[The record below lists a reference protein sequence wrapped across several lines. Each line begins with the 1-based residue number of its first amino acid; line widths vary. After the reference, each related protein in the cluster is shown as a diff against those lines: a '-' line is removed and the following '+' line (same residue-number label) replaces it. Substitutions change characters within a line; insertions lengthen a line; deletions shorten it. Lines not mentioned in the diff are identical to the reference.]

1 MDYCTRGGCKTYAY
15 TCIYKEY
22 KLTYTHNIF
31 TSLGPDVTSHV
42 YSAVYKGSKAVSQA
56 SHERCP
62 TSKQVVAI
70 YDVAT
75 AVEQEDSAI

>member
-1 MDYCTRGGCKTYAY
+1 MDYCTCGGCETYTY
-15 TCIYKEY
+15 TYILY
-22 KLTYTHNIF
+22 KLTHTHNIF
-31 TSLGPDVTSHV
+31 TTLGPDVTNHV
-42 YSAVYKGSKAVSQA
+42 YSSVYEGSKVASQA

-62 TSKQVVAI
+62 TSKQVIAV